1 MSLRWLSG
9 MVGGRRIARPGVRRR
24 MAPLAQRD
32 LAAEIDADAVPVERV
47 WARSVVRDPEHG
59 AARERTVIAWIA
71 AGARPDVRAWLD
83 GAAGGEAAPHVR
95 TDWIFLPAAP
105 EAILI
110 GVVEDVAGE
119 PVFRFNLRF
128 SADRYRRYLE
138 VLSGTGLLGLTTGP
152 LLLGPERQ
160 LESPC
165 AFVEVP
171 TRPLRDF
178 LRELPPVP
186 VV

>member
-1 MSLRWLSG
+1 MSLRWLSSV
-9 MVGGRRIARPGVRRR
+9 VGGRRIARPGVRRR

-32 LAAEIDADAVPVERV
+32 LAAEIDADAVQVERV
-47 WARSVVRDPEHG
+47 WARSVVRAPDADG
-59 AARERTVIAWIA
+59 AAERTVIAWIDA
-71 AGARPDVRAWLD
+71 ETRPDVMAWLE
-83 GAAGGEAAPHVR
+83 GRAGVEALPGVR
-95 TDWIFLPAAP
+95 TDWIFFPATP

-110 GVVEDVAGE
+110 GVVEDGTGE
-119 PVFRFNLRF
+119 AAFRFNLRF

-138 VLSGTGLLGLTTGP
+138 VLSGTGLLGLTTGL

-165 AFVEVP
+165 TFVEVP

-178 LRELPPVP
+178 LRELPAVP

>member
-1 MSLRWLSG
+1 
-9 MVGGRRIARPGVRRR
+9 
-24 MAPLAQRD
+24 MAPQAQRD

-47 WARSVVRDPEHG
+47 WARSVVRDPEG
-59 AARERTVIAWIA
+59 GGTAERTVIAWIDA
-71 AGARPDVRAWLD
+71 ETRPVVMAWLEGSAEID
-83 GAAGGEAAPHVR
+83 ALPGVR
-95 TDWIFLPAAP
+95 TDWIFFPSTP

-110 GVVEDVAGE
+110 GVVEDGTGE
-119 PVFRFNLRF
+119 AAFRVNLRF

-152 LLLGPERQ
+152 LQLGPDRQ

-165 AFVEVP
+165 TFVEVP
-171 TRPLRDF
+171 TKPLRDF
-178 LRELPPVP
+178 LRELPAIP